1 MLKAYI
7 GSIADARHVTCCGEE
22 DANSSLNYAYTPLLN
37 ADPIIRMKDR
47 SERDQAQKD
56 DAEED
61 QADGLKSN
69 SHRRKKV
76 Q

>member
-1 MLKAYI
+1 MHRIDGRRETRHMLIVKKMQ
-7 GSIADARHVTCCGEE
+7 
-22 DANSSLNYAYTPLLN
+22 NSSLNYAYTPLLN
-37 ADPIIRMKDR
+37 ADPIIRMKDQ
-47 SERDQAQKD
+47 SEREQAQKD

>member
-1 MLKAYI
+1 MI
-7 GSIADARHVTCCGEE
+7 SVTVNDE
-22 DANSSLNYAYTPLLN
+22 
-37 ADPIIRMKDR
+37 IRRMKDR
-47 SERDQAQKD
+47 SKREQAQKD